1 MTFQLV
7 NEEGL
12 PIVDI
17 SEPLDAIIPPYP
29 AVTDEVPLPNIP
41 NETLF
46 LHDGDPPP
54 LSSLTREHRESL
66 NARRD
71 RILDQLEAEE
81 EQERLKEE
89 ERERRE
95 MLDEYEK
102 RQALAASDKER
113 KLAAKELQ
121 KKMAKALM
129 KDFMSSKGKQ
139 VAPDPSSSAASTSV
153 DDVKDPKTKKTVKF
167 AEDVNSPESGFTQSE
182 TKGSVVQLGDVSVS
196 SSKVGIP
203 RVRLKSEEIK
213 RQPMRLEVVERQPGM
228 KQPDERDS
236 DDESSP
242 DEEGNAHSDDAFTQ
256 SLEDEDSE
264 GSDFDLSK
272 AHLQREVALE
282 YIRLRDSIGSEAKE
296 VLQTEYEG
304 GEHEW
309 DQPVS
314 FTLHFIVTFLHF
326 CLRLFL

>member
-17 SEPLDAIIPPYP
+17 SEPLDAIIPPNP
-29 AVTDEVPLPNIP
+29 AVTDEGLLPNIS

-54 LSSLTREHRESL
+54 LSSLTREQRESL

-129 KDFMSSKGKQ
+129 KDFMSSKGEQ
-139 VAPDPSSSAASTSV
+139 VTPDPSGSAASTPV

-167 AEDVNSPESGFTQSE
+167 AEDVNSPESGLTQSM
-182 TKGSVVQLGDVSVS
+182 TKGSMVQLGDVSS
-196 SSKVGIP
+196 SS
-203 RVRLKSEEIK
+203 
-213 RQPMRLEVVERQPGM
+213 
-228 KQPDERDS
+228 S
-236 DDESSP
+236 D
-242 DEEGNAHSDDAFTQ
+242 
-256 SLEDEDSE
+256 
-264 GSDFDLSK
+264 
-272 AHLQREVALE
+272 
-282 YIRLRDSIGSEAKE
+282 
-296 VLQTEYEG
+296 
-304 GEHEW
+304 
-309 DQPVS
+309 
-314 FTLHFIVTFLHF
+314 
-326 CLRLFL
+326 